1 MMIKIVIVI
10 AESESINLPIQ
21 PLVWAVAFGPCLGGT
36 INIIQDDE
44 SYDQFHSNTN
54 KHINY
59 FSGNGTL
66 YGASANILCA
76 GIAEQHGYKISF
88 SNYFK

>member
-36 INIIQDDE
+36 TKYLRLPLLKTMKATINFIQT
-44 SYDQFHSNTN
+44 QTN
-54 KHINY
+54 
-59 FSGNGTL
+59 
-66 YGASANILCA
+66 
-76 GIAEQHGYKISF
+76 ISF
-88 SNYFK
+88 IFQAMELCMELQRIYYALE